1 MNNKAHVFGGRS
13 RVYCNQ
19 LGWNDKGTKRSV
31 FAKASADA
39 AA

>member
-1 MNNKAHVFGGRS
+1 MNNKAMSLEGDPAS
-13 RVYCNQ
+13 IAIN
-19 LGWNDKGTKRSV
+19 WNDKGTKRSV